1 MPYYDF
7 ECLDCKNITTIKLSV
22 KDIENSV
29 KVKCNQCNSYNTQRY
44 FQPIAVNTSLQ
55 NQKEYI
61 GCGEHCRCFS
71 DN

>member
-22 KDIENSV
+22 KDIENGV

-44 FQPIAVNTSLQ
+44 FQPIAVNTSVH

-61 GCGEHCRCFS
+61 ECGEHCRCFS